1 MKSFKIYTHPNG
13 RVEAVKQG
21 WSWPAFLFG
30 AFWAL
35 FKQLW
40 AIGIGL
46 LAVAVAWGF
55 ISLQFHSQAVD
66 LLGNLIGIG
75 IGVVF
80 GIQGNGWREANLSS
94 RGYKAGGIV
103 EAANGESAV
112 AAHANGNNGNDNNAP
127 PPTTM
132 REF

>member
-1 MKSFKIYTHPNG
+1 MKSFKIYTHPAG

-35 FKQLW
+35 FKKLW

-46 LAVAVAWGF
+46 LVIAIIWGI
-55 ISLQFHSQAVD
+55 ISAQLHSHAVD
-66 LLGNLIGIG
+66 LLGNLVGIV
-75 IGVVF
+75 IGVFF
-80 GIQGNGWREANLSS
+80 GIYGNGWRESNLSS
-94 RGYKAGGIV
+94 RGYVAGGVV

-112 AAHANGNNGNDNNAP
+112 AAHANGNPGP
-127 PPTTM
+127 PPTPTTT
-132 REF
+132 RQF